1 MHKVDRVNR
10 QHNNG
15 NIIEV
20 SGEDIP
26 QVMST
31 ASCHYSKYH
40 QVYNHWRR
48 Y

>member
-10 QHNNG
+10 QHNND

-26 QVMST
+26 Q
-31 ASCHYSKYH
+31 AIL
-40 QVYNHWRR
+40 
-48 Y
+48 

>member
-26 QVMST
+26 Q
-31 ASCHYSKYH
+31 AIL
-40 QVYNHWRR
+40 
-48 Y
+48 